1 MPETGSEGW
10 QELQLPSKRQCPKL
24 FYSLSTENESI
35 TLLLTDLIG
44 IWECI
49 LDRYDILAEASR
61 QHTSI
66 DPSASSDQFEVLL
79 SKITKSLK
87 DGNNVLLRADGR
99 DGNNQVLRLRTSI
112 QLPKPLRPL
121 EWTFKLTPQPASEL
135 AERILRPNLHEVAVS
150 QEKIASL
157 LHIIKEKDHV
167 ISRLL
172 DRIGSSAIDLSLIF
186 PGITGVASRR
196 AGGHIS
202 VAEAKKHVPG
212 MAAFDEKSWTKQ
224 FANDDG
230 YEGADRTGLSNL
242 VRGCEKCFVHT
253 KAEHEDW
260 IGSLPPA
267 DRLDAQKNRQSSP
280 SPATKSTSNKRG
292 RDSGNDESTDSDD
305 DFERQPTPP
314 ALRSKAPETKKSTR
328 AANDDVSEDE
338 EPPSKRTKASKIG
351 GLGRRNATKAFGT
364 SNARQRSPSPP
375 PATEQT
381 SSRPARRRATST
393 SSTGSATAS
402 PTASEDEDDNDND
415 NDNDSK
421 SQPSKH
427 QARKDES
434 GTKRQLGGL
443 RKNKPASPSPPAT
456 RNTTRGRHVS
466 TPDHGS
472 PEPSAK
478 GADNRRSTDTE
489 SGTDSDSG
497 SAPVGSK
504 RRTGTPKNPSV
515 KPKPTSTSTST
526 PQPQSTPKSKTTT
539 KPDSASGSDST
550 ADDDLDLDLDLDDAK
565 PQPNQ
570 NKNPTHDKQTNPE
583 PKSSQISPSSAA
595 TTTPRRRLGRIG
607 RNQPSQ
613 SQPSQQPTPTLRRK
627 RGETPN
633 NDDDQRQSA
642 DRDRSATSSPSPS
655 PSPSASPSTSKSKPI
670 PSQRDTTTTTA
681 RAASQWEKSP
691 SSIADT
697 ESQSTKENLKSSQ
710 PPQPPPPKAE
720 EQETDEQKANRR
732 RMELKRVL
740 AGANGTKKKRRF

>member
-135 AERILRPNLHEVAVS
+135 AERILRPSLHEVAVS

-267 DRLDAQKNRQSSP
+267 DRLDAQKNRQYSP
-280 SPATKSTSNKRG
+280 PPATKSTSNKRG

-415 NDNDSK
+415 SK

-456 RNTTRGRHVS
+456 RNTTRGRHAS
-466 TPDHGS
+466 TPDHES
-472 PEPSAK
+472 PEPSGE
-478 GADNRRSTDTE
+478 GADNRRATGTE
-489 SGTDSDSG
+489 SGTDSDSD

-526 PQPQSTPKSKTTT
+526 PQARSTPKSKTTT
-539 KPDSASGSDST
+539 KPDSASDTDST
-550 ADDDLDLDLDLDDAK
+550 ADDDLDLDLDDPK

-595 TTTPRRRLGRIG
+595 ATTPRRRLGRIG

-613 SQPSQQPTPTLRRK
+613 SQPSQQPTPTPRRK

-633 NDDDQRQSA
+633 DDDDQRQSA

-655 PSPSASPSTSKSKPI
+655 PAAPRSTSKSKPI

-681 RAASQWEKSP
+681 RAASQWAKSL

>member
-99 DGNNQVLRLRTSI
+99 DGNNQVLRLKTSI

-135 AERILRPNLHEVAVS
+135 AERILRPSLHEVAVS

-280 SPATKSTSNKRG
+280 PPTTKSTSNKRG

-314 ALRSKAPETKKSTR
+314 ALRSKASETMKSTR
-328 AANDDVSEDE
+328 AANNDVSEDE

-381 SSRPARRRATST
+381 PSRPARRRATST

-415 NDNDSK
+415 NDSK

-443 RKNKPASPSPPAT
+443 RKNKQASPSPPAT
-456 RNTTRGRHVS
+456 RNTTRGRHAS
-466 TPDHGS
+466 TPDHES
-472 PEPSAK
+472 PEPSGE
-478 GADNRRSTDTE
+478 GADNRRATGTE
-489 SGTDSDSG
+489 SGTDSDSD

-526 PQPQSTPKSKTTT
+526 PPSKSTPKTTT
-539 KPDSASGSDST
+539 KPDSASDTDST
-550 ADDDLDLDLDLDDAK
+550 ADDDLDLDLDDPK

-595 TTTPRRRLGRIG
+595 ATTPRRRLGRIG

-613 SQPSQQPTPTLRRK
+613 SQPSQQPTPTPRRK

-633 NDDDQRQSA
+633 DDDDQRQSA

-655 PSPSASPSTSKSKPI
+655 PSAPRSTSKSKPI

-681 RAASQWEKSP
+681 RAASQWAKSL

>member
-24 FYSLSTENESI
+24 FYSLSTENEFI

-61 QHTSI
+61 QHTNI

-135 AERILRPNLHEVAVS
+135 AERILRPSLHEVAVS

-267 DRLDAQKNRQSSP
+267 DRLDAQKNRPSSP
-280 SPATKSTSNKRG
+280 PPATKSTSNKRG

-314 ALRSKAPETKKSTR
+314 ALRSKAPETMKSTR
-328 AANDDVSEDE
+328 AANNDVSEDE

-364 SNARQRSPSPP
+364 SKASQRSPSPP

-393 SSTGSATAS
+393 PSTGSATAS

-415 NDNDSK
+415 NDSK

-427 QARKDES
+427 QSRKDEA
-434 GTKRQLGGL
+434 GTKRKLGGL
-443 RKNKPASPSPPAT
+443 RKNKQASPSPPAT
-456 RNTTRGRHVS
+456 RNTTRGRHAS

-472 PEPSAK
+472 PEPS
-478 GADNRRSTDTE
+478 GEEADNRR
-489 SGTDSDSG
+489 
-497 SAPVGSK
+497 V
-504 RRTGTPKNPSV
+504 TG
-515 KPKPTSTSTST
+515 KPKPTSTSTS
-526 PQPQSTPKSKTTT
+526 PPRSKSTPKTTT
-539 KPDSASGSDST
+539 KPDSASDSEFT
-550 ADDDLDLDLDLDDAK
+550 ADDDLDLDAPE
-565 PQPNQ
+565 PQSTSKSNQ

-613 SQPSQQPTPTLRRK
+613 SQPSQQPTPTPRRK

-633 NDDDQRQSA
+633 DDDDQRQSA

-655 PSPSASPSTSKSKPI
+655 PSAPPSTSKSKPI